1 MKLFSNK
8 KLDSLY
14 QMHTI
19 DETHI
24 YYDTSEENN
33 FNAPNDA
40 IQVFDASKTKK
51 YLNLKKEQ
59 TF

>member
-8 KLDSLY
+8 KLESLY

-40 IQVFDASKTKK
+40 IQVFDVPKNKK
-51 YLNLKKEQ
+51 
-59 TF
+59 